1 MRDWDSLRYVLA
13 IAREGGLSGAA
24 RALGVNH
31 ATVSRQ
37 LARAEEAAG
46 TVLFTRLPTGL
57 QPTEAGERAIVRAAA
72 IEAEIMALDL
82 ELASTDDAWTG
93 RLTVTVPPLVAA
105 TGFAEDLA
113 AYRAVYPRV
122 DLTVLGTNEPLNLHR
137 READIAIRVSNTPPE
152 SLWGRVIARQKAGW
166 FATKEFVTA
175 IEDLTVDSVP
185 VVSFTAWN
193 EALPK
198 TLLTQVPNAFVSV
211 VSDDMV
217 SAVEM
222 VKAGLGMTRM
232 PHFLGATDPDLVRVE
247 GLELVDYM
255 PIWALTHPD
264 LRRVPRIAA
273 FMKILAEG
281 FSARRGLYSGEG

>member
-13 IAREGGLSGAA
+13 IARDGGLSGAA

-93 RLTVTVPPLVAA
+93 SLTVTVPPLVAA
-105 TGFAEDLA
+105 TGFADDLA

-137 READIAIRVSNTPPE
+137 READIAIRVSNAPPE
-152 SLWGRVIARQKAGW
+152 SLWAVSY
-166 FATKEFVTA
+166 THLTLPTNTVTCR
-175 IEDLTVDSVP
+175 SRWSP
-185 VVSFTAWN
+185 Y
-193 EALPK
+193 
-198 TLLTQVPNAFVSV
+198 
-211 VSDDMV
+211 
-217 SAVEM
+217 
-222 VKAGLGMTRM
+222 
-232 PHFLGATDPDLVRVE
+232 H
-247 GLELVDYM
+247 
-255 PIWALTHPD
+255 
-264 LRRVPRIAA
+264 
-273 FMKILAEG
+273 
-281 FSARRGLYSGEG
+281 